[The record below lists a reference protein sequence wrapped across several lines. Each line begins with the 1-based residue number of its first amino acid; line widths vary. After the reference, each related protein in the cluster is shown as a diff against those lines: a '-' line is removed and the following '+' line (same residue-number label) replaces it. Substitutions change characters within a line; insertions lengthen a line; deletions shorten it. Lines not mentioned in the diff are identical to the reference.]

1 LPNVRE
7 LTALQSPAERST
19 LAEGLYC
26 QEDIVMHMVM
36 FVLDDP
42 DQLDAVLDAWDAIGV
57 SGVTIAETSGINRRR
72 VQRKR
77 IPARFAIGQ
86 FVEGDQQN
94 SYTLFTIVRDENVAQ
109 QCLGAAE
116 TVVGDLDT
124 PSSGVLAAWPL
135 TIIKGVP
142 MQDVNGD
149 RE

>member
-1 LPNVRE
+1 M
-7 LTALQSPAERST
+7 
-19 LAEGLYC
+19 Y
-26 QEDIVMHMVM
+26 MVM

-86 FVEGDQQN
+86 FVEGEQRN
-94 SYTLFTIVRDENVAQ
+94 SYTLFTIVPDEKVAQ

-116 TVVGDLDT
+116 KVVGDLDT
-124 PSSGVLAAWPL
+124 PFSGVLAAWPL
-135 TIIKGVP
+135 SISKGVP
-142 MQDVNGD
+142 LPDANGGDV
-149 RE
+149 